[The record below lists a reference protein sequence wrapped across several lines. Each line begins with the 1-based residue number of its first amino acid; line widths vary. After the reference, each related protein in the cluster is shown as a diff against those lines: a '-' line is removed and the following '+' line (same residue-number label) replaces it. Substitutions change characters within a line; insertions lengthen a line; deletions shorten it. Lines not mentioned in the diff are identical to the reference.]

1 MLQVCL
7 TTLFFVMF
15 SYLAYAG
22 DTTTEPDQTTTPKM
36 VRSGGALAGE
46 FTLDVVNQP
55 IAAAFLPQTFGE
67 LRGGIILLH
76 DQSSQF
82 DSPLIRQLREDLTA
96 FGWDTLTVSLDY
108 QTPIAADNAAT
119 ADAAESNNSQT
130 DDADQTTEAEQPPA
144 ENNVSENTQE
154 QNNEADAGN
163 AEKSVEQLALPS
175 NPERMD
181 AAIAWLQAK
190 NPPHLIFIGHGAGIQ
205 TAINAIAATPQ
216 PISALVM
223 ISANDEITAEKIIDA
238 NVPVLDITG
247 SQIDKVS
254 DQAAVMRRSQLK
266 YTTTQPYS
274 PREIVGADRDFHGME
289 KLLGK
294 RVHSWLHR
302 QLIGDVRR

>member
-1 MLQVCL
+1 MLRLCL
-7 TTLFFVMF
+7 TALFFVMF
-15 SYLAYAG
+15 SYLAHAG
-22 DTTTEPDQTTTPKM
+22 DTAAEEDKTTTPNV
-36 VRSGGALAGE
+36 VRSGGAAAGE
-46 FTLDVVNQP
+46 FALDVANQP
-55 IAAAFLPQTFGE
+55 VSAAYLVQTFGE
-67 LRGGIILLH
+67 LRGSIILLH

-82 DSPLIRQLREDLTA
+82 DSPLLSQLREDLRA
-96 FGWDTLTVSLDY
+96 FGWDTLTVSQDY
-108 QTPIAADNAAT
+108 QAPIAADNPAM
-119 ADAAESNNSQT
+119 ADAAET
-130 DDADQTTEAEQPPA
+130 DNPPTDAADETTEADEPPA

-154 QNNEADAGN
+154 QNNAADAEN
-163 AEKSVEQLALPS
+163 AEKSPEQLALPG
-175 NPERMD
+175 NAARMD

-216 PISALVM
+216 PVSALVM
-223 ISANDEITAEKIIDA
+223 ISANDDITAEKIIDA

-254 DQAAVMRRSQLK
+254 NQAAVMRRSQLK

-289 KLLGK
+289 TLLGK